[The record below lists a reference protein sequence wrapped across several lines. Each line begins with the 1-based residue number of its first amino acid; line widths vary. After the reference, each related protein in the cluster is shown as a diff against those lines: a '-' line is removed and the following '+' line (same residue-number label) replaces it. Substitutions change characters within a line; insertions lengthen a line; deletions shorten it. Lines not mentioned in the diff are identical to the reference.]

1 MVDNDILIVVSIRSL
16 DQESNIKI
24 PDTLIL
30 ILILTAIRNSLTQ
43 PDLSFFI
50 FYFSNSQNSPQF
62 KVPAGVQSSRVIF
75 F

>member
-30 ILILTAIRNSLTQ
+30 ILILTAIRNSKTGALDGKPGHHLVT
-43 PDLSFFI
+43 L
-50 FYFSNSQNSPQF
+50 N
-62 KVPAGVQSSRVIF
+62 
-75 F
+75 